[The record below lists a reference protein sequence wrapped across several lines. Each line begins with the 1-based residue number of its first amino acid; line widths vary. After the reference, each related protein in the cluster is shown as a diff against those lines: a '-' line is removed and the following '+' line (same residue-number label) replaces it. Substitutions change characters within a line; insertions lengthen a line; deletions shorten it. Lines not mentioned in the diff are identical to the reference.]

1 MPDQQAMPPEVAA
14 KVSQH
19 TKAIRYQARR
29 DGVPLPKAFNDYV
42 GKNSLSGTERTAVR
56 KKLGMME
63 EKGKS
68 DWRNDLREVVQIEDK
83 EKVREVK
90 DKKVSNIVKIN
101 PVQSEAF
108 AEIGGKLL
116 EITEEEMPGDDKK
129 KEDADAL
136 RDKQLRH
143 SKQMM
148 RKRQILDRQR
158 LQMQKAGKLP
168 MGHSEGLDLKKASM
182 GEVIKDF
189 RKSDAPQFEGKS
201 KKKKQQMAI
210 AAKLDAD
217 DMTEGKDC
225 DCGMK
230 DAPSI
235 KDKDAPHKKMKKTNV
250 KKYDGLGY
258 APTIKKESHEP
269 GKPAEKLG
277 AVTGIPKDERAAAK
291 ERLLAKAKAKRD
303 ARLKESAEDRL
314 RDRRMERGGVDGNVD
329 YRRPPAAPNLT
340 GKKKPSGMS
349 ALDVVKSQI
358 RAKHGKNAIMD
369 VKKKK

>member
-1 MPDQQAMPPEVAA
+1 MPEQEAMPPEVAA

-19 TKAIRYQARR
+19 TKAIRYTARR

-42 GKNSLSGTERTAVR
+42 SKNSLSGTERTAVR

-63 EKGKS
+63 SMVKS
-68 DWRNDLREVVQIEDK
+68 DWRSDLIEVVKIEDK

-90 DKKVSNIVKIN
+90 DKEVSNTVKIN

-108 AEIGGKLL
+108 AEIGGTLL
-116 EITEEEMPGDDKK
+116 EISEQEMPGEDNKK
-129 KEDADAL
+129 DDADDM

-143 SKQMM
+143 SRQMM
-148 RKRQILDRQR
+148 RKRQMLDKQR
-158 LQMQKAGKLP
+158 LQMQKQGKLP
-168 MGHSEGLDLKKASM
+168 MGHSEGLDLKTAGM

-235 KDKDAPHKKMKKTNV
+235 KDAKPAKKTNV

-277 AVTGIPKDERAAAK
+277 AVTSIPKQQQMDAK
-291 ERLLAKAKAKRD
+291 ARLLAKAKAKRD
-303 ARLKESAEDRL
+303 ARLKMKEETEDSL
-314 RDRRMERGGVDGNVD
+314 RDKRQMYGGVDGNVD
-329 YRRPPAAPNLT
+329 YRRPPKNT
-340 GKKKPSGMS
+340 NNSGKKKPSGMS
-349 ALDVVKSQI
+349 AFEKVKADI
-358 RAKHGKNAIMD
+358 IKKHGKGAIIEP
-369 VKKKK
+369 KK

>member
-1 MPDQQAMPPEVAA
+1 MPPEVAA

-42 GKNSLSGTERTAVR
+42 GKNQLSGTERTAVR

-68 DWRNDLREVVQIEDK
+68 DWRNDLREVVKIEDPTK
-83 EKVREVK
+83 DKVREVK
-90 DKKVSNIVKIN
+90 DKKVSNVVKIN

-108 AEIGGKLL
+108 AEIGGELL
-116 EITEEEMPGDDKK
+116 EITEQEMPGDDKK
-129 KEDADAL
+129 KEDAEDM
-136 RDKQLRH
+136 RDRQLRH

-148 RKRQILDRQR
+148 RKRQMLDRQR
-158 LQMQKAGKLP
+158 LQMQKQGKLP
-168 MGHSEGLDLKKASM
+168 MGHSEQV
-182 GEVIKDF
+182 EVQ
-189 RKSDAPQFEGKS
+189 AEGCGC
-201 KKKKQQMAI
+201 
-210 AAKLDAD
+210 D
-217 DMTEGKDC
+217 DK
-225 DCGMK
+225 MK

-235 KDKDAPHKKMKKTNV
+235 KDAKPAKKTNV

-277 AVTGIPKDERAAAK
+277 AVTGIPKGEQESAK
-291 ERLLAKAKAKRD
+291 ARLLAKAKAKRD

-329 YRRPPAAPNLT
+329 YSRPPKPVNTA

-349 ALDVVKSQI
+349 ALDVVKAQI
-358 RAKHGKNAIMD
+358 RAKHGQNAIMD
-369 VKKKK
+369 TKKK

>member
-68 DWRNDLREVVQIEDK
+68 DWRSDLREVVKIEDPSK
-83 EKVREVK
+83 DKVREVT
-90 DKKVSNIVKIN
+90 DKKVSNVVKIN

-235 KDKDAPHKKMKKTNV
+235 KDAKPAKKTNV

-329 YRRPPAAPNLT
+329 YRRPPAAPNLA